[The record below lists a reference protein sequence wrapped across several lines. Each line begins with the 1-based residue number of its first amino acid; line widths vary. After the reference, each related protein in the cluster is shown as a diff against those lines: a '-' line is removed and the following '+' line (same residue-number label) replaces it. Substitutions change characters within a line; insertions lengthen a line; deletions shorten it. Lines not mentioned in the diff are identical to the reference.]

1 MNTSNL
7 LVMIFAGY
15 VLYKNPFNVRALIL
29 YKLGLKEIEMPVSPN
44 TAPGTTQPT
53 VPPVGGSNVPV
64 TGAQKEALENLG
76 IDAEAL
82 PPITPEMEAC
92 FREKLGDERV
102 GEIMAGDT
110 PGAMDMF
117 KAGSCL

>member
-1 MNTSNL
+1 ML
-7 LVMIFAGY
+7 LAMILAGY
-15 VLYKNPFNVRALIL
+15 VLYKNPFNVRGLLL
-29 YKLGLKEIEMPVSPN
+29 YKLGLKEIEIQVSPS
-44 TAPGTTQPT
+44 TVPGTTQPT
-53 VPPVGGSNVPV
+53 TAPAGGTADTALPIND
-64 TGAQKEALENLG
+64 AQKDALDNLG

-92 FREKLGDERV
+92 FREKLGDQRV

-110 PGAMDMF
+110 PGVMDMF